1 MHRSILDQLIT
12 GRHRRIF
19 KASII
24 IVVLAILILTYSRVT
39 TKGIYEIIYFN
50 PIQIV
55 NISIQLFAII
65 NPLSALPTFLAYTSE
80 LPLSERRKLV
90 NTIVVVVVT
99 LIFSFTLFGQLI
111 LSLLRITIESFKLAG
126 GVLLMVLAIDML
138 GGTVRTKT
146 IDTEQVAIVPLATPL
161 LVGPGTMTTLIILT
175 NTQSLINVLLGGLIA
190 ALLVYLVLRYSNNIA
205 VIIGKNGILLGSRL
219 MSVILAA
226 VASNMIY
233 EALKAWGIAK

>member
-1 MHRSILDQLIT
+1 M
-12 GRHRRIF
+12 
-19 KASII
+19 
-24 IVVLAILILTYSRVT
+24 
-39 TKGIYEIIYFN
+39 
-50 PIQIV
+50 
-55 NISIQLFAII
+55 
-65 NPLSALPTFLAYTSE
+65 
-80 LPLSERRKLV
+80 V
-90 NTIVVVVVT
+90 NTIVTVVIT

-146 IDTEQVAIVPLATPL
+146 IDTEQIAIVPLANPL
-161 LVGPGTMTTLIILT
+161 LVGSGTMTTLIFLT

-205 VIIGKNGILLGSRL
+205 IIIGKNGILLGSRL

-233 EALKAWGIAK
+233 EALRAWGIAK

>member
-1 MHRSILDQLIT
+1 M
-12 GRHRRIF
+12 
-19 KASII
+19 
-24 IVVLAILILTYSRVT
+24 
-39 TKGIYEIIYFN
+39 
-50 PIQIV
+50 
-55 NISIQLFAII
+55 
-65 NPLSALPTFLAYTSE
+65 
-80 LPLSERRKLV
+80 V
-90 NTIVVVVVT
+90 NTIVTVVIT

-146 IDTEQVAIVPLATPL
+146 IDTEQIAIVPLANPL
-161 LVGPGTMTTLIILT
+161 LVGSGTMTTLIFLT

-205 VIIGKNGILLGSRL
+205 IIIGKNRILLGSRL

-226 VASNMIY
+226 VASSMIY
-233 EALKAWGIAK
+233 EALRAWGIAK